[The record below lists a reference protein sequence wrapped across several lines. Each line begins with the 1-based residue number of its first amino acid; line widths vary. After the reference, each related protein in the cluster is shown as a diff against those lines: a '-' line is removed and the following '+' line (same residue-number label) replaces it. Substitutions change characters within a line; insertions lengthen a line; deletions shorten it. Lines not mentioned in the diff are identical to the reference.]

1 MKYLFLHIILVIG
14 LIANAQQT
22 PAKRQTEK
30 VTIQGA
36 TLHLGNG
43 KVMKNTNIT
52 FENGLI
58 TAIGYEANTPNGM
71 VINAAGKHVY
81 PGFIVPNSTLGL
93 GELDAVKATIDE
105 TEIGGDVPNVRSLIA
120 YNAESQVV
128 EASRL
133 NGVLLAQI
141 TPQGGTISG
150 TSSIVQLDAWNWED
164 AAVKVDDGIHL
175 NWPTLFKSK
184 NEGFGSRVFSE
195 ENKEY
200 SKKVADLTE
209 LFVQAKN
216 YNQKSN
222 NSRNLGFESLKSLFS
237 GEKKIYIHADL
248 EQEIIDAIQFSKD
261 LNLKD
266 ITIVGG
272 GESYKVTDLLKS
284 SNTSVLVKRVHSLP
298 NSEDDDYDMFYKLP
312 ALLMQ
317 NNILVGLEASG
328 QMDRMNTRNLPFY
341 AGHTT
346 AYGIDQ
352 EQALQMITENTA
364 KILGISDKY
373 GTLEVGKSATLFI
386 SEGNALDMRTNRL
399 TDAFID
405 GRKIILKSHQTE
417 LYERYRDK
425 YSK

>member
-1 MKYLFLHIILVIG
+1 MKHLLYSILFCG

-22 PAKRQTEK
+22 PAKSQTEK
-30 VTIQGA
+30 ITIQGA

-43 KVMKNTNIT
+43 QVIKNSNIT

-58 TAIGYEANTPNGM
+58 TAIGNETNTSNGI
-71 VINAAGKHVY
+71 VINATGKHVY
-81 PGFIVPNSTLGL
+81 PGFIIPNSTLGL
-93 GELDAVKATIDE
+93 GELDAVKATIDQQ
-105 TEIGGDVPNVRSLIA
+105 EIGDDVSNVRSLIA

-133 NGVLLAQI
+133 NGVLIAQI

-175 NWPTLFKSK
+175 NWPTIFKSK
-184 NEGFGSRVFSE
+184 NEGFGSRAFSE
-195 ENKEY
+195 ENKAY
-200 SKKVADLTE
+200 SKKVTDITD
-209 LFVQAKN
+209 LFVQAKS
-216 YNQKSN
+216 YNQKGN
-222 NSRNLGFESLKSLFS
+222 NSRNLGLESLKSLFS
-237 GEKKIYIHADL
+237 GEKKLYIHADL

-261 LNLKD
+261 LNIPD
-266 ITIVGG
+266 MVIIGG
-272 GESYKVTDLLKS
+272 SEAHKVMELLK
-284 SNTSVLVKRVHSLP
+284 TSKTAVLVKRVHSLP

-341 AGHTT
+341 AGHTS

-373 GTLEVGKSATLFI
+373 GTLEIGKSATLFV
-386 SEGNALDMRTNRL
+386 SEGNALDMRTNQL

-417 LYERYRDK
+417 LYERYRNK
-425 YSK
+425 YAK